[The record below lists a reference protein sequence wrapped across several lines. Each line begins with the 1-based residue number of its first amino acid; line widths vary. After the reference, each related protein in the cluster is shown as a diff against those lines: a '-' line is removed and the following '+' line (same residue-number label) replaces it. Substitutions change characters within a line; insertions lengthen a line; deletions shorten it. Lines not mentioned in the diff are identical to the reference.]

1 MNDIYYRTHLIK
13 LFKTLFLN
21 MSNGKDKLLFYKFD
35 IRILNASTEN
45 QPENTKEKLREINSI
60 IELNDFSDEDVLN
73 ILEFFFLE
81 YHRVL
86 GLE

>member
-21 MSNGKDKLLFYKFD
+21 MSNGKDKLLFYKDD
-35 IRILNASTEN
+35 IRTLNASTKN
-45 QPENTKEKLREINSI
+45 QPPYTKEKLREINSI
-60 IELNDFSDEDVLN
+60 IESNDFSDEDVLN

-81 YHRVL
+81 YHRIL
-86 GLE
+86 CLE